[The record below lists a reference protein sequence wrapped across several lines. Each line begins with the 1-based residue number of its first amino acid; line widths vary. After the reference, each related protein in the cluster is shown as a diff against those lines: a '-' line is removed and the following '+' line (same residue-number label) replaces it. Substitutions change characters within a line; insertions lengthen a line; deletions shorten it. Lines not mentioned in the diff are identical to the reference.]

1 MLSVFFLSPSLLPLP
16 SFFLFPPSSVS
27 SSLPLPPSHPSLPL
41 ADGVFDYDE
50 YCKDELEKKKR
61 EGTYRVFPRV
71 DRKAMQFP
79 YARDRITDSDITV
92 WCSNDYLGMSRHP
105 KV

>member
-1 MLSVFFLSPSLLPLP
+1 MGLQISYTSNVELLFSFPLTEDVF
-16 SFFLFPPSSVS
+16 
-27 SSLPLPPSHPSLPL
+27 
-41 ADGVFDYDE
+41 E
-50 YCKDELEKKKR
+50 YEIFCKGEMDKKKR
-61 EGTYRVFPRV
+61 DGTYRVFPRV

-105 KV
+105 KVRKEGTLLP

>member
-1 MLSVFFLSPSLLPLP
+1 MF
-16 SFFLFPPSSVS
+16 
-27 SSLPLPPSHPSLPL
+27 
-41 ADGVFDYDE
+41 E
-50 YCKDELEKKKR
+50 YEIFCKGEMDKKKR
-61 EGTYRVFPRV
+61 DGTYRVFPRV

-105 KV
+105 KVRKEGTLLP